1 LVGAVLLIMSYNGT
15 KMAYNRAIPLLLLL
29 LGAQLAPGR
38 ELRRSGSQTDAF
50 PNKQLE
56 RSRKAQA
63 SAGYGDLETFI
74 KALQRGKLDIKDLD
88 LSKLP
93 SAQTPA
99 ADASQPA
106 TQPQQP
112 QQPPQVPHVVAPAPA
127 PAAPQPAPIV
137 NQPRGSLACSHQY
150 NYGAWDQL
158 CPQPLDREGQWWP

>member
-1 LVGAVLLIMSYNGT
+1 VGAVLLIRSYNGT
-15 KMAYNRAIPLLLLL
+15 KMAYNRVIPLLLLL

-99 ADASQPA
+99 ADVRQPD
-106 TQPQQP
+106 TQP

-150 NYGAWDQL
+150 NYGACWDQP
-158 CPQPLDREGQWWP
+158 CG